1 MTTDDITDSAK
12 IDDDEIDNSRIIT
25 RNSPRKK
32 APSNNNQSSSSSTRR
47 HSSRKTVRQTKSR
60 IRLMCKLILIYKNK
74 IKIKVSF

>member
-1 MTTDDITDSAK
+1 MTTEDITDSAK

-32 APSNNNQSSSSSTRR
+32 APSNNNQSSSTRR

>member
-1 MTTDDITDSAK
+1 MTTEDITDSAK

-32 APSNNNQSSSSSTRR
+32 APLNNNQSSSTRR

-74 IKIKVSF
+74 KQK

>member
-1 MTTDDITDSAK
+1 MTTEDITDSAK

-32 APSNNNQSSSSSTRR
+32 APSNNNQSSSTRR

-60 IRLMCKLILIYKNK
+60 IRLMCKLILIYENK
-74 IKIKVSF
+74 TKIKVSF

>member
-1 MTTDDITDSAK
+1 MTTEDITDSAK

-32 APSNNNQSSSSSTRR
+32 APSNNNQSSSTRR

-74 IKIKVSF
+74 TKIKVSF